1 MQGNSPVYLL
11 WFIKQIRLNR
21 KLKPNISLN
30 GVAGFSNWGWGG
42 GGGGGGMSS
51 KIVYRYAK
59 EQATKKRYQFIT
71 LEVQHSV
78 HLFLHA

>member
-21 KLKPNISLN
+21 ILKTNISLS

-42 GGGGGGMSS
+42 GGGGGMVTGR
-51 KIVYRYAK
+51 IDPC
-59 EQATKKRYQFIT
+59 IT
-71 LEVQHSV
+71 FQD
-78 HLFLHA
+78 